1 MTLTEHC
8 TVTLPHY
15 KLSNELQKDNLYRFC
30 ISDMT
35 IKEYLPDDISLESI
49 QRDFMFSVRIYF
61 NYLADL
67 FYKTRVF

>member
-15 KLSNELQKDNLYRFC
+15 KLSNELQKDNLYRYC

-35 IKEYLPDDISLESI
+35 IKEYLYDDISLESI

-61 NYLADL
+61 NFIVDL
-67 FYKTRVF
+67 IHKARVF